1 MTNITEG
8 QLIET
13 AQLLLNLW
21 TYIEDPIKNPPKI
34 EVPKPPERRP
44 INIPRVPQAAANQ
57 QKSQLKRSPTSNSSE
72 TAVLQV
78 RYYLERA
85 GLGIKF

>member
-8 QLIET
+8 QLLET

-21 TYIEDPIKNPPKI
+21 TYIDDPIKNPPKI
-34 EVPKPPERRP
+34 EVPPPPQKPERKP
-44 INIPRVPQAAANQ
+44 INVPRVPANQ
-57 QKSQLKRSPTSNSSE
+57 QKPQIKRSATSNSSE

-78 RYYLERA
+78 KL
-85 GLGIKF
+85 L